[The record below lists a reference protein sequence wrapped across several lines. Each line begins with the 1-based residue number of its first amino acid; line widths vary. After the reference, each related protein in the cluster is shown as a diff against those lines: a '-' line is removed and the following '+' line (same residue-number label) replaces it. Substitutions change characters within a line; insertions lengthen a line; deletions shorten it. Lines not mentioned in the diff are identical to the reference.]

1 MVFTMYTKETKRQS
15 ALEKARFIRAQNYN
29 LKIQKT
35 VVKRGRAPFWPR
47 FWFFKKLLNNITK

>member
-35 VVKRGRAPFWPR
+35 ASKGVRPLLAPVF
-47 FWFFKKLLNNITK
+47 

>member
-29 LKIQKT
+29 LKIQKKGDK
-35 VVKRGRAPFWPR
+35 KRERRLLTA
-47 FWFFKKLLNNITK
+47 FF

>member
-35 VVKRGRAPFWPR
+35 ALKKSWAA
-47 FWFFKKLLNNITK
+47 FFPLFLFYLKIY

>member
-35 VVKRGRAPFWPR
+35 ASKGVKAPFVAA
-47 FWFFKKLLNNITK
+47 FGIIKNM

>member
-29 LKIQKT
+29 LKIK
-35 VVKRGRAPFWPR
+35 KREEKKGGGKGGRPFFNPV
-47 FWFFKKLLNNITK
+47 F

>member
-29 LKIQKT
+29 LKI
-35 VVKRGRAPFWPR
+35 
-47 FWFFKKLLNNITK
+47 KKKE

>member
-35 VVKRGRAPFWPR
+35 AS
-47 FWFFKKLLNNITK
+47 KKGGGALLRVFCYLYKNIKKN

>member
-35 VVKRGRAPFWPR
+35 ASKGVMDL
-47 FWFFKKLLNNITK
+47 FFAVSFFIKNFEKKF

>member
-35 VVKRGRAPFWPR
+35 ELKKGQDPLFPL
-47 FWFFKKLLNNITK
+47 FFFF

>member
-35 VVKRGRAPFWPR
+35 ASKGVRPLLTPFSE
-47 FWFFKKLLNNITK
+47 FIKTL

>member
-29 LKIQKT
+29 LKIQKKKIE
-35 VVKRGRAPFWPR
+35 KRREGLAWGFSC
-47 FWFFKKLLNNITK
+47 FL

>member
-29 LKIQKT
+29 LKIQKPGE
-35 VVKRGRAPFWPR
+35 KRGGAPSWPLS
-47 FWFFKKLLNNITK
+47 WCIKSLQT